1 MRPTELMKQ
10 YGIGLTGGIG
20 TGKSTVGK
28 ILTKLGYDVIDADQI
43 SKEVSG
49 PKSATL
55 AKIVEIFS
63 GKVLNQDGTLN
74 RKALRNIVFE
84 DGKLRKK
91 LEDIVHPQI
100 QMALESKLR
109 ERGLI
114 DNPKFWFYEASLI
127 LETGKGDTFH
137 QIWLTSCSLE
147 TQIQRVIKRDKIS
160 REDAEAIIE
169 TQMPQ
174 AKKAEKASVMIDTKG
189 SLEGLEGKLKE
200 SLIQLQSTGATS

>member
-100 QMALESKLR
+100 QMALER
-109 ERGLI
+109 
-114 DNPKFWFYEASLI
+114 NN
-127 LETGKGDTFH
+127 
-137 QIWLTSCSLE
+137 
-147 TQIQRVIKRDKIS
+147 
-160 REDAEAIIE
+160 
-169 TQMPQ
+169 
-174 AKKAEKASVMIDTKG
+174 
-189 SLEGLEGKLKE
+189 
-200 SLIQLQSTGATS
+200 